1 MESLPIGLT
10 LKKKKKKIQTKQY
23 ENKNIIVNE
32 LVQNLKHQLK
42 NIIIPKTN
50 YLTNIKNEDVFPEN
64 YIFSKTFPNL
74 FSYLENLDKKF
85 SEKNKT
91 NTSDNKDII
100 KSLKKYI
107 IDQIFLWSPDIIG
120 YKGYYLDKLDKKF
133 KIHTI
138 IFLYI

>member
-1 MESLPIGLT
+1 M
-10 LKKKKKKIQTKQY
+10 
-23 ENKNIIVNE
+23 
-32 LVQNLKHQLK
+32 
-42 NIIIPKTN
+42 
-50 YLTNIKNEDVFPEN
+50 TNIKNEDVFPEN

-85 SEKNKT
+85 SEENKT
-91 NTSDNKDII
+91 NTSDNKDIM

-107 IDQIFLWSPDIIG
+107 LNQIFLWSPDIIG
-120 YKGYYLDKLDKKF
+120 YIGYYLDKLDKKF